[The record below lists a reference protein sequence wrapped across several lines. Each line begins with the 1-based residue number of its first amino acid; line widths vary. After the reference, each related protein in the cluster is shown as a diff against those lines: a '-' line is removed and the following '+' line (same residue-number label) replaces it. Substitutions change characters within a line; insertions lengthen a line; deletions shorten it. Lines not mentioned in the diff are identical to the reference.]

1 MVYDLTIDA
10 AGRLVIPKP
19 LRKWLKLG
27 PGARLHA
34 YAEDGRLVL
43 AADRPAPRLV
53 ERDGFLAV
61 DVELEGE
68 IDADLG
74 RDERLRGLVEYA
86 LQR

>member
-1 MVYDLTIDA
+1 MVHDLTIDA

-19 LRKWLKLG
+19 LRKRLNLG

-34 YAEDGRLVL
+34 YEEDGRLVL
-43 AADRPAPRLV
+43 APGRPAPRVV

-61 DVELEGE
+61 DVGLEGE
-68 IDADLG
+68 IDDLG

-86 LQR
+86 LKR